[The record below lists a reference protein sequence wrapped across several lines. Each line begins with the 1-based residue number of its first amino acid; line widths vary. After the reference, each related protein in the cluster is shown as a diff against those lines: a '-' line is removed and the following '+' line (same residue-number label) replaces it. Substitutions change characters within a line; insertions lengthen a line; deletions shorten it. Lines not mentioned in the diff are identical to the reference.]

1 MNLKSILG
9 KITASIVALYLVLGN
24 FAVAGLGISKVIAE
38 EIYTPELAV
47 EQSIEKY
54 VQYNQDNYKGAEIKT
69 NISIT
74 ENTTKEN
81 HLPVNDMKVQ
91 VQVPNIN
98 GTLPDRINIIK
109 ANTVLTNGT
118 ENSNVSQNYNKDTG
132 LLIISYENQNN
143 YSEYNENAKDEFEI
157 IYIYPESAYAVNSEQ
172 KEITQEVNIEA
183 GYKVYNQLLYS
194 RARKRISA
202 TMSAEDIR
210 NVGNINYTI
219 KSTTEVYKGYMYA
232 NEQYGNTYKT
242 DYKLIEEVSVLNKDL
257 ADEITIG
264 LDQSSYID
272 TASEELKANSIIYKS
287 TKISST
293 DFYRLFGIDGQIDFY
308 IGNIK
313 YATIKYSDSD
323 NQGNR
328 NYETVY
334 HTVEKENIEAG
345 KVEYP
350 SNTKNVTIKTSKLTG
365 EGTAAFE
372 NEKQIISQSNYEKS
386 VKDLKDIKESRNYIA
401 NKIELVNEEQNIN
414 EVENKKSTGI
424 INLKEPTTKMSL
436 DLSNNKISTLTTN
449 KITATIKIDDT
460 NSSCKLVEAGNIELT
475 LPQNCKNVKAT
486 AKSLYENGIAIKSVK
501 IENGKVILE
510 VKGKQTTYDLT
521 NVSGGVNIV
530 VDLEIDIEDTVATHK
545 ENLNLGYNG
554 VQVSKEI
561 EIISKSG
568 ILMESIIKNE
578 TTNTTERVIN
588 GNKNIEI
595 PVNDI
600 KQVENIELNIVNNH
614 EKDATD
620 VEIMGTLNYANDID
634 KSTYNVTLEK
644 AIETT
649 KGKVLYSEDNINWSE
664 NFIAGAKYFKIVL
677 DNNKL
682 EKGDSIKA
690 VFKIAIPEKLKYNDS
705 SFVKYSMKY
714 SIEGQTDSIYS
725 TIGFITEKSSTQNV
739 VDETKPALETS
750 VQVLAGNQNVNN
762 GDQVLEGQQLQTIVT
777 LKNNSAKDNS
787 YTINTTL
794 ENAVYY
800 EKYVTGQ
807 RYNITGNDDTR
818 YHEAE
823 AGDVLRTTTITVPA
837 GSTVQYTYQYVV
849 GKDVS
854 NVNNNIK
861 VIDSNNNNVFEQNI
875 NNQVKNAKLKLSVEY
890 AYNEEV
896 EVIKTMSVTYKI
908 QNFTNKALKNIEM
921 HAINS
926 NELTAVESECYENVD
941 NLSITLEDDN
951 KNDLSIVINELK
963 ANDTIEFIIT
973 YNVNIPNNLAEQKVF
988 VYSTCRYNGDTYLSN
1003 LLQKDAYQSKTNLN
1017 MELSSNAKDNTI
1029 KAGDEVQFRAHITN
1043 SGVMNLENTKLY
1055 FNINKGMK
1063 LDNVYLIYADGSK
1076 QNITVDTSNDEYGLL
1091 NININKNDDITIVF
1105 NVTVN
1110 YIDNENVK
1118 IGVNL
1123 FDIYNNNVEKTVELK
1138 GIINS
1143 KQDNPNN
1150 PDNPD
1155 NPDKPNNPSNPD
1167 TPENP
1172 DNPNNP
1178 NNQEKPTEKK
1188 YEISGLAWLDSNKDG
1203 RRDSGE
1209 QLLSNIKVYLV
1220 NTRTGKIVIDSEGKE
1235 ISVTTMNNGEYKFEG
1250 IEEGSYLVIFEF
1262 DTNKYKA
1269 TKYQSQNVET
1279 TLNSDAI
1286 ISKVTIDGNIRTVG
1300 ATNTLELESDLKNI
1314 DLGLIENAKF
1324 DLSLEK
1330 QISKITVINAQGT
1343 KTTEYENMNFAKTD
1357 LVAKYMNNTSVIVT
1371 YKFVITNNG
1380 DVTGYVDNLKDNLPK
1395 GLEFSSELN
1404 KDWYK
1409 GDDGNLYTSSLSGI
1423 AIEPGKTSE
1432 VELVLTK
1439 ETTENSTGTFTN
1451 SAELTKISNIEAIEE
1466 TAADNNKSSADMVI
1480 SIKTGSPLLYIG
1492 ITLGSIA
1499 LVAGGAYI
1507 IKKKILDREI

>member
-1 MNLKSILG
+1 MSLKNILG

-24 FAVAGLGISKVIAE
+24 FAVAGLGIAEVIAE
-38 EIYTPELAV
+38 TVKTPEITI
-47 EQSIEKY
+47 EQNIDKY
-54 VQYNQDNYKGAEIKT
+54 VQYEKNDYKGAIVQTSVKIKEE
-69 NISIT
+69 T
-74 ENTTKEN
+74 EKESY
-81 HLPVNDMKVQ
+81 LPVKDVSMEISVPKV
-91 VQVPNIN
+91 N
-98 GTLPDRINIIK
+98 GVFPSRVSIIK
-109 ANTVLTNGT
+109 KDTNLTTGNEYGDL
-118 ENSNVSQNYNKDTG
+118 SQNYDSSSG
-132 LLIISYENQNN
+132 LLVVSYQNTEN
-143 YSEYNENAKDEFEI
+143 YTEYKENAKDEFEI
-157 IYIYPESAYAVNSEQ
+157 IYIYPELAFIGDNAECELNQVTKVKVNYASGKETLSTEKQERLTQ
-172 KEITQEVNIEA
+172 KQTENKGGISN
-183 GYKVYNQLLYS
+183 YLLKS
-194 RARKRISA
+194 S
-202 TMSAEDIR
+202 TDI
-210 NVGNINYTI
+210 
-219 KSTTEVYKGYMYA
+219 YKGYMYA
-232 NEQYGNTYKT
+232 NEKYGNTYKT
-242 DYKLIEEVSVLNKDL
+242 DYKLTEELSILNRDL
-257 ADEITIG
+257 VNEVVIN
-264 LDQSSYID
+264 LDQSSYKDID
-272 TASEELKANSIIYKS
+272 SKDIKANSIVYKS
-287 TKISST
+287 SKISST
-293 DFYRLFGIDGQIDFY
+293 DFYRLFGIDGQVDFY
-308 IGNIK
+308 IGDIK
-313 YATIKYSDSD
+313 YATIKYSDAD
-323 NQGNR
+323 EKGNR
-328 NYETVY
+328 NYETIY
-334 HTVEKENIEAG
+334 YTVEKENIEAG

-350 SNTKNVTIKTSKLTG
+350 SNTKSVTIKTSNPTG
-365 EGTAAFE
+365 EGVAIFE
-372 NEKQIISQSNYEKS
+372 NEKQIISQSEYEKE
-386 VKDLKDIKESRNYIA
+386 VKNLKEIKESRIFNA
-401 NKIELVNEEQNIN
+401 NKTVKVNEEENII
-414 EVENKKSTGI
+414 EIENKNNIGSI
-424 INLKEPTTKMSL
+424 SLKEPTTKMSL
-436 DLSNNKISTLTTN
+436 ELSSNKLSTLTTN
-449 KITATIKIDDT
+449 KVTATLKIDDT
-460 NSSCKLVEAGNIELT
+460 NSSCKLLEAGNIELT
-475 LPQNCKNVKAT
+475 LPQNYKNVKVT
-486 AKSLYENGIAIKSVK
+486 AKSLYENGITVKSVK
-501 IENGKVILE
+501 IENGKVILD
-510 VKGKQTTYDLT
+510 VKGKQTTYDVT

-530 VDLEIDIEDTVATHK
+530 IDLEIDIKDTVATHK
-545 ENLNLGYNG
+545 ENLSLTYNG
-554 VQVSKEI
+554 VQISKEI
-561 EIISKSG
+561 DIVSKSG

-578 TTNTTERVIN
+578 TKNTAEEKIIN
-588 GNKNIEI
+588 GNKDINVSI
-595 PVNDI
+595 NDT
-600 KQVENIELNIVNNH
+600 KQVENIELNIVNNLD
-614 EKDATD
+614 KDVTN
-620 VEIMGTLNYANDID
+620 VEILGTLNYSDNTS
-634 KSTYNVTLEK
+634 KSTYNLSLEK
-644 AIETT
+644 AIGVTT
-649 KGKVLYSEDNINWSE
+649 GKVLYSEDNINWKESFTT
-664 NFIAGAKYFKIVL
+664 NAKYFKIVL

-682 EKGDSIKA
+682 LNGDSAKA
-690 VFKIAIPEKLKYNDS
+690 ILKVIVPENLKHNES
-705 SFVKYSMKY
+705 SYIKYSMTYLNDNKREF
-714 SIEGQTDSIYS
+714 INS
-725 TIGFITEKSSTQNV
+725 TIGFVTEKSETQNV

-750 VQVLAGNQNVNN
+750 VQVLAGNQNVNK

-1091 NININKNDDITIVF
+1091 NVNINKNDDITIVF